1 MKGIFKTKPNKTK
14 HEHLGGETFRVHNII
29 MHCINYSKVFRIRK
43 KERCYG
49 LRDADAECRRI
60 IVNVRCCKL
69 DNGKKSGLKFQE
81 YYNVSIYHDQTN
93 QLKMGLKCKIH
104 E

>member
-1 MKGIFKTKPNKTK
+1 MEGIFKTKPNKTK
-14 HEHLGGETFRVHNII
+14 HEHLGGETFRVHNIS
-29 MHCINYSKVFRIRK
+29 MHRINYSSVFRIRKIRVSK

-69 DNGKKSGLKFQE
+69 DNGKK
-81 YYNVSIYHDQTN
+81 VV
-93 QLKMGLKCKIH
+93 
-104 E
+104 